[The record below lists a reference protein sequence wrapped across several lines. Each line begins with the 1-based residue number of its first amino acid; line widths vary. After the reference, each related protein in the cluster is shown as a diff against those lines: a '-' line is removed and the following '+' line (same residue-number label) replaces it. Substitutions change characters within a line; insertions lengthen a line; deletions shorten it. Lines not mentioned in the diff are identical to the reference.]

1 MINIHKSPEADSR
14 SATEPLTPVKL
25 RSSTVSHMKDVE
37 AGLNFLAYQLKEK
50 GKHHDH
56 TKIEHL
62 DDFFKV
68 LTSGKV
74 KESDWYKL
82 HITEERHHLKSNV
95 PNDVN
100 LLDVIEHLVD
110 CTMAGLTRSGEI
122 YDIDLSPEVLQLAA
136 QNTVELIKNNVRIV
150 SDEGNLLD
158 EEIKEEK

>member
-14 SATEPLTPVKL
+14 TANEPLTPVKL
-25 RSSTVSHMKDVE
+25 RSSTVSHMKDVD

-56 TKIEHL
+56 TKIEYL
-62 DDFFKV
+62 DDFFQA

-110 CTMAGLTRSGEI
+110 CTMAGLARSGEI

>member
-14 SATEPLTPVKL
+14 TANEPLTPVKL

-37 AGLNFLAYQLKEK
+37 AGLNFLSYQLKEK

-56 TKIEHL
+56 TKIEHF
-62 DDFFKV
+62 DNFFKA

-122 YDIDLSPEVLQLAA
+122 YDIDLSPELLQLAA